1 VVGVFKTQTML
12 TILFAIALA
21 TIQPIRPLP
30 FLLPGQVQS
39 ETTKPKQ
46 KQNDKDKNHKTGDAD
61 LRILGRVN
69 LVVVG
74 R

>member
-12 TILFAIALA
+12 TILFAIALD
-21 TIQPIRPLP
+21 TTPLRPIPV
-30 FLLPGQVQS
+30 LLPGQVQS

>member
-12 TILFAIALA
+12 TILFAIALD

-30 FLLPGQVQS
+30 VLLPVPVKSQ
-39 ETTKPKQ
+39 TIKT

-61 LRILGRVN
+61 RRILGRVAP
-69 LVVVG
+69 VVVG